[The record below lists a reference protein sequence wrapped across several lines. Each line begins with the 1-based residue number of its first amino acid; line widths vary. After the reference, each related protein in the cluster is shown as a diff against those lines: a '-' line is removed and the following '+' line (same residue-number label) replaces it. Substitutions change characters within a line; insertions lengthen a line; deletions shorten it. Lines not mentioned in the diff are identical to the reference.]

1 MKKIGIYGGTFSP
14 IHKAHIAVANQAKE
28 EFSLDEVWFLV
39 NHVPPHKDFQD
50 YCDVFLRLK
59 MCEIALSG
67 YEGLY
72 AKDFECY
79 DLDKS
84 YTKDTLKRLNAN
96 FPDYKFYFIMGGD
109 SLFSFENWVEPET
122 ISKYCSFLVAL
133 RDDTERRE
141 DYENKSKELSERFHT
156 EFSIL
161 SCPYIPISSTDIRLW
176 ILEGNE
182 KKVLDAISD
191 DVYSFIKTHR
201 LFSVEKDY
209 DIDKIREYIA
219 KYQKKS
225 RYEHCLR
232 VADTAANL
240 AAHYLF
246 PVKTAYVTGLLHDC
260 AKHYTGEELLSLCE
274 EFGIEVTPSEKESSY
289 LLHGAVGAKLA
300 QKEFGIDDEMA
311 HAITVHTRG
320 SENMSLLDKIIF
332 LADHIEPGRKRF
344 SDLEHTRFMA
354 TRNIDTTVL
363 LILQDT
369 IKYLKQGNRP
379 IDDTTMK
386 TYNYYLNR
394 RTI

>member
-14 IHKAHIAVANQAKE
+14 IHKAHIAVANQAKN
-28 EFSLDEVWFLV
+28 EFGLDEVWFLV
-39 NHVPPHKDFQD
+39 NHVPPHKDFHE
-50 YCDVFLRLK
+50 YCDVFSRLK

-84 YTKDTLKRLNAN
+84 YTRDTLKRLNER
-96 FPDYKFYFIMGGD
+96 FPHYKFYFIMGGD
-109 SLFSFENWVEPET
+109 SLFSFEKWVEPET
-122 ISKYCSFLVAL
+122 ISKYCFFLVAL
-133 RDDTERRE
+133 RDNIEKTHE
-141 DYENKSKELSERFHT
+141 YVKKAKELSEKFHT
-156 EFSIL
+156 EFSTL
-161 SCPYIPISSTDIRLW
+161 SCPYIPLSSTDVREWIR
-176 ILEGNE
+176 EGNE
-182 KKVLDAISD
+182 KKVLEAISY
-191 DVYSFIKTHR
+191 DVYSFIKSHR
-201 LFSVEKDY
+201 LFTIEKDY
-209 DIDKIREYIA
+209 DVDGIREYVE

-225 RYEHCLR
+225 RFEHCLR

-260 AKHYTGEELLSLCE
+260 AKHYTGEKLLSLCE

-311 HAITVHTRG
+311 HAIMVHTRG